1 MGAKGAPPPGYKRLK
16 HGITMDSGSNVDIL
30 PADELPQFAVK
41 PPTGIR
47 RGKKLAAANGT
58 AIEVNGEHLV
68 QFTVKEGHD
77 LEWPF
82 LVGDFKK
89 ALKSVGTTC
98 DAGNY
103 VLYTEWGGYIINAKS
118 HKHIEFHRVRN
129 TYAID
134 AFVRDKAK
142 PLKPKGF
149 QRKAAAP

>member
-1 MGAKGAPPPGYKRLK
+1 
-16 HGITMDSGSNVDIL
+16 MDSGPNVDIL
-30 PADELPQFAVK
+30 PADELPQFDVK

-47 RGKKLAAANGT
+47 RGNRLAAANGT
-58 AIEVNGEHLV
+58 AIKVKAEQWV

-82 LVGDFKK
+82 LVGDVKK

-118 HKHIEFHRVRN
+118 HKHIEFDRVKN

-134 AFVRDKAK
+134 AFVRDTA
-142 PLKPKGF
+142 KGF
-149 QRKAAAP
+149 PRQAVAP